1 MSALPQPPFSNYE
14 PPREV
19 PRLPAQSKRTRW
31 KQIFVWVAG
40 GLLTLVLIIVV
51 GIAVLLHSDK
61 FHAYLLRTAQ
71 QKASEAFGSQIQ
83 VRDFAFHWSGLG
95 PSIELYDV
103 VVHGAVPHENPPLLQ
118 TDSLRVQATITSFLH
133 RSWYVDDI
141 RIEHPV
147 VRVFADNQGR
157 TNIPPAK
164 PKDPNQQSRT
174 SVFDLGIRHLLL
186 ERGEAYYN
194 DQRSSLNADLHD
206 LNFQSGY
213 ELLQKRY
220 SGLLSYKDG
229 HVELQ
234 DAKPIAHSLDA
245 SFSATAQELKLESS
259 TLKTKSS
266 QISVVANVTN
276 YEQPKVH
283 ATYEA
288 VVDSGEFRDALKNAS
303 LPRGLIRLSG
313 VMDFASDPN
322 RPLLATA
329 NLNGN
334 LRSTLLTITNQNKQV
349 QVRNIGARYS
359 LAGGNVQVDQVHAE
373 VLGGVVSGTANLRDL
388 TGATKSHL
396 AAAVSGVSLAAL
408 QNLAGPETTSRATV
422 QGSVNAKADAAWGKT
437 LDNLIART
445 DATLQANLQSP
456 HGGAGAP
463 VNGVIHAA
471 YNAPAKELS
480 LNQSYIKTQQTS
492 FTING
497 SVSKNSALQIKLDS
511 NELHE
516 LEALAAAFQPPD
528 ATPIGLYG
536 RATLAATVTGS
547 TQAPQIKGQL
557 EATNLHA
564 RGSSWKLLRTAFAA
578 SPTSAR
584 IENGELDAVNEGR
597 VTFQGTTNLQQW
609 AFTKSSQFTAQM
621 NASRMRAAELSKI
634 AGLSVPVTGILTVDL
649 TANGTQLS
657 PTGQGTIQLERAR
670 VGEEPIKSADLHFNG
685 TGNQVTANLNVDLPA
700 GAATA
705 KVTYEPKSQ
714 AYQAEVRALNIKLQD
729 LETVKSRNLQIEG
742 VLNIT
747 ADGRGTVDNPQLQ
760 ALVEVPQLK
769 ARDQVINGVKLQTT
783 VENHIANFN
792 LDSQLLQTQ
801 ARGHGTIHLTGDY
814 LSDVV
819 FDTQAIPLQP
829 ILAVY
834 APSQAADLTGQT
846 EVHATLRGPL
856 KDKTKLEAHIQI
868 PQLSLNYKNTIKLAE
883 SGAIR
888 ADFTNGVLNVQKSVI
903 RGTGTEITFQAN
915 VPTAQNA
922 KLSML
927 VRGNIDLQ
935 LAQMLSPDI
944 TSGGQVQFDIDSFG
958 SRSDQN
964 VQGQIRIVNASFASA
979 GLPLGLQ
986 AGNGVLTLTR
996 NRLDVTQFQG
1006 RVGGGNVT
1014 ASGGVVYRPS
1024 LQFDLAMAA
1033 QGVRV
1038 LYAQS
1043 MRTTIGSNLALTGNY
1058 DDALLRGQVGIEQ
1071 LSFTPDFDLTDFV
1084 GQLGGEETP
1093 PPTQGF
1099 TQNLRLQ
1106 VEIQTPGGL
1115 NLTSRALSLA
1125 GSANLRVQGTA
1136 AQPVIL
1142 GRMNLS
1148 GGDLIFSGNRYI
1160 VQGGTVDFR
1169 NPSRTEPVVD
1179 MSVNTTIQQYDIQ
1192 MRFWGPADHLHTNYA
1207 SDPALPPSDIINLIA
1222 FGKTSEAAAVNPTPP
1237 GALGAQSL
1245 IASQVSSQVTSRL
1258 SKAAGISQLSIDPVL
1273 GNSQQSPG
1281 ARIAIQQRVTSKIF
1295 VTFATDVTSTQS
1307 QTVKFEY
1314 QKSRRTSFS
1323 AARDQNG
1330 GFSVETTF
1338 RKEW

>member
-1 MSALPQPPFSNYE
+1 MSALPQPPFSNKQ
-14 PPREV
+14 PLREV
-19 PRLPAQSKRTRW
+19 PRSQPQAKRARW
-31 KQIFVWVAG
+31 KKILVWVGG
-40 GLLTLVLIIVV
+40 GLVTLILIIVV
-51 GIAVLLHSDK
+51 AIVALLHSDK

-71 QKASEAFGSQIQ
+71 QKASDALGSRIEM
-83 VRDFAFHWSGLG
+83 RDFAFHWSGLG
-95 PSIELYDV
+95 PSVELYGV
-103 VVHGAVPHENPPLLQ
+103 VVHGAAPYENPPLLQ
-118 TDSLRVQATITSFLH
+118 ADSLRVQVAITSFLH

-147 VRVFADNQGR
+147 VRVFADNQGH
-157 TNIPPAK
+157 TNIPPPK
-164 PKDPNQQSRT
+164 PKNQNQSST
-174 SVFDLGIRHLLL
+174 NVFDLGIRHLLL

-194 DQRSSLNADLHD
+194 DQKSNLNADLHD
-206 LNFQSGY
+206 LDFQSSY
-213 ELLQKRY
+213 ELLQKQY
-220 SGLLSYKDG
+220 SGSLSYRDG
-229 HVELQ
+229 HVVLENT
-234 DAKPIAHSLDA
+234 KPILHSLDA
-245 SFSATAQELKLESS
+245 RFSATAQGLSLESA

-266 QISVVANVTN
+266 QISVKANVTH

-288 VVDSGEFRDALKNAS
+288 VVDSAEFRDALRNPS
-303 LPRGLIRLSG
+303 LPVGLIQLSG
-313 VMDFASDPN
+313 VMDYANDPN
-322 RPLLATA
+322 RPPLATA

-334 LRSTLLTITNQNKQV
+334 LRSELLTVTNQSKQV
-349 QVRNIGARYS
+349 QVRNIGASYS
-359 LAGGNVQVDQVHAE
+359 LAGGNASVEQFRAE
-373 VLGGVVSGTANLRDL
+373 ALGGVISGTANMHNL
-388 TGATKSHL
+388 TGNTKSHL
-396 AAAVSGVSLAAL
+396 TASINGLSLAAL
-408 QNLAGPETTSRATV
+408 QNLAGAETTSKASV
-422 QGSVNAKADAAWGKT
+422 QGSVNAKADASWGKT
-437 LDNLIART
+437 LDNLIAHA
-445 DATLQANLQSP
+445 DATLQASLRSP
-456 HGGAGAP
+456 HGGAGTP
-463 VNGVIHAA
+463 LNGAIHAA
-471 YNAPAKELS
+471 YSAPTKELA

-492 FTING
+492 LTFNG
-497 SVSKNSALQIKLDS
+497 AVSKNSALQVRLDS

-516 LEALAAAFQPPD
+516 LEGLAAAFQPSG

-536 RATLAATVTGS
+536 RANLTATVTGS
-547 TQAPQIKGQL
+547 TDSPRIKGQI
-557 EATNLHA
+557 EATNLRA
-564 RGSSWKLLRTAFAA
+564 RGSSWKLLRTAFTA
-578 SPTSAR
+578 SPSSVR
-584 IENGELDAVNEGR
+584 IENGELDAENEGR
-597 VTFQGTTNLQQW
+597 ISFQGGANLQQW
-609 AFTKSSQFTAQM
+609 SFDKSNHFDVQL
-621 NASRMRAAELSKI
+621 NASRMRAGELSKL
-634 AGLSVPVTGILTVDL
+634 AGLSVPVTGILTVDIV
-649 TANGTQLS
+649 ANGTQLA
-657 PTGQGTIQLERAR
+657 PTGQGTIQLERAQI
-670 VGEEPIKSADLHFNG
+670 GEEPIKSVNLRFNG
-685 TGNQVTANLNVDLPA
+685 AGSQVNATLDVDMPA
-700 GAATA
+700 GTATA
-705 KVTYEPKSQ
+705 KGTYELKSK
-714 AYQAEVRALNIKLQD
+714 AYQAEVRALNIKLED
-729 LETVKSRNLQIEG
+729 LQTVKSKNLQLEG
-742 VLNIT
+742 LLNIT

-769 ARDQVINGVKLQTT
+769 ARDQVINGIKLQTT

-814 LSDVV
+814 PADVV

-829 ILAVY
+829 IFALY
-834 APSQAADLTGQT
+834 APAQAANLTGQT

-856 KDKTKLEAHIQI
+856 NDKTKLEAHVQI
-868 PQLSLNYKNTIKLAE
+868 PQLSLNYKNTIQLAE
-883 SGAIR
+883 SGPIR
-888 ADFTNGVLNVQKSVI
+888 ADFTNGVLNVQKSMI

-915 VPTAQNA
+915 IPTAQSA

-927 VRGNIDLQ
+927 MRGNVDLQ
-935 LAQMLSPDI
+935 LAQLLSPDI

-1043 MRTTIGSNLALTGNY
+1043 MRTTIGSTLALTGNY
-1058 DDALLRGQVGIEQ
+1058 DDALLHGQVGIEQ
-1071 LSFTPDFDLTDFV
+1071 LSFAPDFDLAEFA
-1084 GQLGGEETP
+1084 GQFGGEETP

-1106 VEIQTPGGL
+1106 VEVQTPDGL
-1115 NLTSRALSLA
+1115 NLTSRTLSLA

-1142 GRMNLS
+1142 GRMNVS
-1148 GGDLIFSGNRYI
+1148 NGELIFSGNRYI
-1160 VQGGTVDFR
+1160 LQGGTVDFR
-1169 NPSRTEPVVD
+1169 NPSRTEPIVD
-1179 MSVNTTIQQYDIQ
+1179 MSVNTTIQQYEIQ
-1192 MRFWGPADHLHTNYA
+1192 MRFWGPADHLHTTYA

-1222 FGKTSEAAAVNPTPP
+1222 FGKTSEAAAANPTPP

-1245 IASQVSSQVTSRL
+1245 IASQVSSQVTSRV

-1307 QTVKFEY
+1307 QTIKFEY

>member
-1 MSALPQPPFSNYE
+1 LSALPQPPFSDYQ
-14 PPREV
+14 PPKEV
-19 PRLPAQSKRTRW
+19 PRSQVPSKRVRWTRILAW
-31 KQIFVWVAG
+31 
-40 GLLTLVLIIVV
+40 VV
-51 GIAVLLHSDK
+51 GGFVTLILVFVVVVIELSHSDK

-71 QKASEAFGSQIQ
+71 NRATKAVGSEIQ
-83 VRDFAFHWSGLG
+83 MRDFAFHWSGLG
-95 PSIELYDV
+95 PSVELYDL
-103 VVHGAVPHENPPLLQ
+103 VVHGAPPHENPPLVQ
-118 TDSLRVQATITSFLH
+118 ADSLRVQVTIASFLH
-133 RSWYVDDI
+133 RSWYVDEI
-141 RIEHPV
+141 RIVHPI
-147 VRVFADNQGR
+147 VRIFADNQGH
-157 TNIPPAK
+157 TNIPSSK
-164 PKDPNQQSRT
+164 PKDQNPQNSTQM
-174 SVFDLGIRHLLL
+174 FDLGIRHLLL

-194 DQRSSLNADLHD
+194 NQKSNLNADLHQ
-206 LNFQSGY
+206 LNFQAGY
-213 ELLQKRY
+213 ELLKQQY
-220 SGLLSYKDG
+220 SGALSYKDG
-229 HVELQ
+229 HVVLQ
-234 DAKPIAHSLDA
+234 DTKPIMHSLDA
-245 SFSATAQELKLESS
+245 RFSATAQGLNLESV
-259 TLKTKSS
+259 TLKTRSS
-266 QISVVANVTN
+266 RISVVAKVTN

-288 VVDSGEFRDALKNAS
+288 VVNGGEFRDALRNAS
-303 LPRGLIRLSG
+303 LPVGVIDLSG
-313 VMDFASDPN
+313 AIDYANDPN

-329 NLNGN
+329 NLHGN
-334 LRSTLLTITNQNKQV
+334 LRSAILTVTNQNKQV
-349 QVRNIGARYS
+349 QLRNIGARYS
-359 LAGGNVQVDQVHAE
+359 LAGGNVNIDQFHAE
-373 VLGGVVSGTANLRDL
+373 VLGGVVSGTLNIRDL
-388 TGATKSHL
+388 TGTTRSSATASMNGL
-396 AAAVSGVSLAAL
+396 SLLAL
-408 QNLAGPETTSRATV
+408 QNLASPETTSRATM
-422 QGSVNAKADAAWGKT
+422 QGTVNGKADATWGKT
-437 LDNLIART
+437 LDNLIARA
-445 DATLQANLQSP
+445 DATLQASLRSP
-456 HGGAGAP
+456 HGGAAAP
-463 VNGVIHAA
+463 LNGVIHAT
-471 YNAPAKELS
+471 YNAPTKELS
-480 LNQSYIKTQQTS
+480 VNRSYVKTQQTS
-492 FTING
+492 ITLNG
-497 SVSKNSALQIKLDS
+497 TLSKNSALQVRLDS

-516 LEALAAAFQPPD
+516 LEGLSAFQPPD
-528 ATPIGLYG
+528 STPVGLYG
-536 RATLAATVTGS
+536 QATLTATVTGS

-557 EATNLHA
+557 QSTNL
-564 RGSSWKLLRTAFAA
+564 RLKGSSWKGLRTEFAA
-578 SPTSAR
+578 SPSSIR
-584 IENGELDAVNEGR
+584 LSNGELDAMTEGR
-597 VTFQGTTNLQQW
+597 VSFQGGMTLQQW
-609 AFTKSSQFTAQM
+609 SFAKSSPFDVRV
-621 NASRMRAAELSKI
+621 NASRMRASELSKL
-634 AGLSVPVTGILTVDL
+634 AGLSVPVSGILTVDVH
-649 TANGTQLS
+649 ANGTQLA

-670 VGEEPIKSADLHFNG
+670 IGEEPIKSANLRFDG
-685 TGNQVTANLNVDLPA
+685 TGNQVNATLNLEMPA
-700 GAATA
+700 GSATA
-705 KVTYEPKSQ
+705 KVTYQAKSQ
-714 AYQAEVRALNIKLQD
+714 AYQAEVRAVNIKLED
-729 LETVKSRNLQIEG
+729 LETLKSGNLQLQG

-760 ALVEVPQLK
+760 ALVEVPELK
-769 ARDQVINGVKLQTT
+769 ARDQVIHGLKLQTRL
-783 VENHIANFN
+783 ENHIATFN

-801 ARGHGTIHLTGDY
+801 AHGHGTIHLTGDY
-814 LSDVV
+814 SADVA
-819 FDTQAIPLQP
+819 FDTQEIPLQP

-834 APSQAADLTGQT
+834 APSQAANLTGQT

-856 KDKTKLEAHIQI
+856 KDKAKLEAHIQI
-868 PQLSLNYKNTIKLAE
+868 PQLSLNYKNTIQLAE
-883 SGAIR
+883 SGPIQ
-888 ADFTNGVLNVQKSVI
+888 ADFTNGVLNLQKSVI
-903 RGTGTEITFQAN
+903 RGTGTEITFQAKI
-915 VPTAQNA
+915 PTVQNE
-922 KLSML
+922 KLSVQ
-927 VRGNIDLQ
+927 VRGNLDLQ
-935 LAQMLSPDI
+935 LAQLLSPDI

-964 VQGQIRIVNASFASA
+964 LQGQIRIVNASFASA
-979 GLPLGLQ
+979 GLPLGLS
-986 AGNGVLTLTR
+986 AGNGLLTLTR

-1033 QGVRV
+1033 QGVRI

-1043 MRTTIGSNLALTGNY
+1043 MRTTLGSNLALTGNY

-1071 LSFTPDFDLTDFV
+1071 LSFTPDFDLMEFI

-1106 VEIQTPGGL
+1106 VEVQTPAGL

-1148 GGDLIFSGNRYI
+1148 GGDLIFSGNRFI

-1169 NPSRTEPVVD
+1169 NSSRTEPVVD

-1258 SKAAGISQLSIDPVL
+1258 SKMAGISQLSIDPVL

-1314 QKSRRTSFS
+1314 QKTRRTAFS

-1330 GFSVETTF
+1330 GFSVENTF
-1338 RKEW
+1338 RKQW